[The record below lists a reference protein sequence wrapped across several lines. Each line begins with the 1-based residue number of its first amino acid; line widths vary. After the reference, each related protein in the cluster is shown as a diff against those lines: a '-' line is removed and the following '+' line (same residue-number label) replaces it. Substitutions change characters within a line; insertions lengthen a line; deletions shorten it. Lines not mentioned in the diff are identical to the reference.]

1 MQAVRQ
7 LSAPVGITLSR
18 FIAQEQKNFPD
29 AKGELS
35 QLLSDISL
43 AAKIMN
49 RDFNRAGLIQTEGS
63 TGAIMY
69 RKRISRNWI

>member
-49 RDFNRAGLIQTEGS
+49 RDINRAGLIQAEGS
-63 TGAIMY
+63 TG
-69 RKRISRNWI
+69 STNVQ

>member
-18 FIAQEQKNFPD
+18 FIAQEQKNIPD
-29 AKGELS
+29 AKEKLS
-35 QLLSDISL
+35 QVLSDISL
-43 AAKIMN
+43 GGKIMN

-63 TGAIMY
+63 TEA
-69 RKRISRNWI
+69 SNL